1 MNQKL
6 NSNLRSMKIKFK
18 TIKELFLKNKI
29 LYSSNLK
36 DDDVMDSIS
45 SISDANLHSL
55 IFLFN
60 EKYLSL
66 ILQTKAKCCVL
77 KKEHLNFLPK
87 NIKYITVEDPYL
99 VFAYLSNL
107 FYKKRC
113 SNGIIAKN
121 VNLYEDAQIN
131 KNVQIDDFTNIYK
144 NSIIGNNVII
154 ESNCSIGP
162 NVLISDDVLISANS
176 SLANCIIGKNTIIKS
191 GVVIGSEGFGFEINT
206 KIRIKHL
213 GNVVIGKNCY
223 IGANTTIDRAVLNST
238 IISDNSNLDNLI
250 QIAHNVKIGKYAV
263 IAAQVGIAGSTEIGD
278 NVKIGG
284 QAGVSGHLSIGN
296 NVTIAAKSGV
306 TKNIQNNQVVAGFP
320 AIDIKKWKKN
330 IIKLNKSN
338 DN

>member
-1 MNQKL
+1 
-6 NSNLRSMKIKFK
+6 MKIKFSS
-18 TIKELFLKNKI
+18 IKELFLKNKI
-29 LYSSNLK
+29 TYSTNLK
-36 DDDVMDSIS
+36 DDDVMGSIC
-45 SISDANLHSL
+45 SIENATPESL
-55 IFLFN
+55 IFLFDD
-60 EKYLSL
+60 KYLSL
-66 ILQTKAKCCVL
+66 LLQTKAKCCVL
-77 KKEHLNFLPK
+77 KKENLNSLPK
-87 NIKYITVEDPYL
+87 NKKYITVEDPYL
-99 VFAYLSNL
+99 AFAYLSAL
-107 FYKKRC
+107 FYQKRN
-113 SNGIIAKN
+113 SNGIISKN
-121 VNLYEDAQIN
+121 VHLHKDTQIN
-131 KNVQIDDFTNIYK
+131 KNVQIDDFTNIYE

-162 NVLISDDVLISANS
+162 NVLISDDVLISSNS
-176 SLANCIIGKNTIIKS
+176 SLANCTIGKNTTLKS

-250 QIAHNVKIGKYAV
+250 QIAHNVKIGKFAV
-263 IAAQVGIAGSTEIGD
+263 IAAQVGIAGSTVIGD

-306 TKNIQNNQVVAGFP
+306 TKNINDNQVVAGFP

-330 IIKLNKSN
+330 IIKLNKTQ
-338 DN
+338 

>member
-1 MNQKL
+1 
-6 NSNLRSMKIKFK
+6 MKINFIK
-18 TIKELFLKNKI
+18 IKELFLKNKI
-29 LYSSNLK
+29 LFSTNLK
-36 DDDVMDSIS
+36 DEDVIDSIS
-45 SISDANLHSL
+45 SITDASADSL

-60 EKYLSL
+60 EKYLSSL
-66 ILQTKAKCCVL
+66 LETKAKCCVL
-77 KKEHLNFLPK
+77 KKAHLDFLPK

-99 VFAYLSNL
+99 AFAYLSNI
-107 FYKKRC
+107 FYQKRN
-113 SNGIIAKN
+113 SNGKIAKN
-121 VNLYEDAQIN
+121 VSLHKNTQIN
-131 KNVQIDDFTNIYK
+131 KNIQIDDFTNIYE

-162 NVLISDDVLISANS
+162 NVSISDDVLISTNS

-191 GVVIGSEGFGFEINT
+191 GAVIGSEGFGFEINS

-238 IISDNSNLDNLI
+238 IISDFSNLDNLI

-263 IAAQVGIAGSTEIGD
+263 IAGQVGIAGSTVIGD

-306 TKNIQNNQVVAGFP
+306 TKNIQNNEVVAGFP